1 MPLLRAAC
9 HEYLNISTTKMKFN
23 MTNLFVFLFTVPSV
37 QLESL
42 TTFFNKSPSSS
53 KVMSFKQNL
62 YERAIGQHLYKS
74 ASAHRDPCRYGDFE
88 VKGRV
93 SDF

>member
-1 MPLLRAAC
+1 
-9 HEYLNISTTKMKFN
+9 
-23 MTNLFVFLFTVPSV
+23 MTSA
-37 QLESL
+37 SL
-42 TTFFNKSPSSS
+42 TSNFKNSGAQTRTT
-53 KVMSFKQNL
+53 SFKEML

-74 ASAHRDPCRYGDFE
+74 VNAHSDPTRYGDFE

>member
-1 MPLLRAAC
+1 
-9 HEYLNISTTKMKFN
+9 
-23 MTNLFVFLFTVPSV
+23 MTSA
-37 QLESL
+37 SL
-42 TTFFNKSPSSS
+42 TSNFKNSGAAS
-53 KVMSFKQNL
+53 KTMGFKEML

-74 ASAHRDPCRYGDFE
+74 TTAHPNPTRYGDFE

>member
-1 MPLLRAAC
+1 
-9 HEYLNISTTKMKFN
+9 
-23 MTNLFVFLFTVPSV
+23 MTSA
-37 QLESL
+37 SL
-42 TTFFNKSPSSS
+42 TSNFKNSGAATRTT
-53 KVMSFKQNL
+53 SFKEML

-74 ASAHRDPCRYGDFE
+74 ASAHSDPTRYGDFE